1 MMLHGHGCALA
12 RTPPSLHSVAPRLG
26 DGGSMCVGRVSFGR
40 RRRSCPVAALQG
52 EGMGSGSGGTVE
64 RPFVKMCGI
73 TSAEDAAVAAR
84 AGASLIGM
92 IVWPKS
98 KRSVSVGLAREIAAA
113 ARENGAEPVG
123 VFVDESAQEIERA
136 CRDADLGIAQL
147 HGDGARSSLFQGLPE
162 SLKVI
167 YVLHADKNGVIQTS
181 FPRSESGP
189 LVDWVL
195 VDSLQG
201 GSGEQFDWRNF
212 QAPSMESRRG
222 WLLAGG
228 LTPSN
233 VATALSLVTPNAV
246 DVSSG
251 IAGSDGI
258 RKDPARIHDFIKAVQ
273 NSSIIANVG

>member
-1 MMLHGHGCALA
+1 
-12 RTPPSLHSVAPRLG
+12 
-26 DGGSMCVGRVSFGR
+26 
-40 RRRSCPVAALQG
+40 
-52 EGMGSGSGGTVE
+52 MGSEVKVA
-64 RPFVKMCGI
+64 RPLVKMCGV

-84 AGASLIGM
+84 AGANFVGM

-98 KRSVSVGLAREIAAA
+98 KRSVSVSLAREIAAA

-123 VFVDESAQEIERA
+123 VFVDESAAEIERA
-136 CRDADLGIAQL
+136 CKDADLSIAQL

-162 SLKVI
+162 FLKVI

-222 WLLAGG
+222 WMLAGG

-233 VATALSLVTPNAV
+233 VATALSLVTPDAV

-251 IAGSDGI
+251 IAGSCGI
-258 RKDPARIHDFIKAVQ
+258 LKDPARIHDFIQAVQ
-273 NSSIIANVG
+273 NSSMVTNVG

>member
-1 MMLHGHGCALA
+1 MVRRTSCLALFGGLEACFDVVCRLA
-12 RTPPSLHSVAPRLG
+12 RGTQAG
-26 DGGSMCVGRVSFGR
+26 
-40 RRRSCPVAALQG
+40 VAAPIVALQSSQIS
-52 EGMGSGSGGTVE
+52 EGMAEGLNSKAV
-64 RPFVKMCGI
+64 RPLIKMCGI
-73 TSAEDAAVAAR
+73 TSPEDAAVAAR
-84 AGASLIGM
+84 AGATYIGM

-98 KRSVSVGLAREIAAA
+98 KRSVTVSLAQEIAAA

-123 VFVDESAQEIERA
+123 VFVDEDAEQIERA
-136 CRDADLGIAQL
+136 CNDAKLGIAQL
-147 HGDGARSSLFQGLPE
+147 HGDGARASLLQGLPE

-167 YVLHADKNGVIQTS
+167 YVLHANKNGIIQTK
-181 FPRSESGP
+181 FPESSEGSP

-212 QAPSMESRRG
+212 RAPSMQSRRG

-251 IAGSDGI
+251 IAGPDGI
-258 RKDPARIHDFIKAVQ
+258 RKDPARIQAFVHAVQ
-273 NSSIIANVG
+273 NSDLFNDVGSR